1 MNTLSPRL
9 NKEQYE
15 QHSKRLKDEIEM
27 YGKLMRQKIGSPKEV
42 QYLAL
47 RQKAALNTLR
57 TLNEKYFTGG
67 YNRMQN
73 PLGLQVVIPPVNE
86 EALLQE
92 PAENNGMSVNSQA
105 TIVNRG
111 MNNMNAENGLSVYD
125 GEDVGMEGGRKRK
138 HSRKAMKKTRKAMK
152 KTRKAKKMV
161 RKAKKHTRKSTK
173 KGRKGTNKT
182 RRCWSRK

>member
-1 MNTLSPRL
+1 MNMASPRL

-73 PLGLQVVIPPVNE
+73 PLGLQVVIPQLNE

-92 PAENNGMSVNSQA
+92 PMNNNVESVNSEA
-105 TIVNRG
+105 TIVNPG
-111 MNNMNAENGLSVYD
+111 MNNNSNSVNGLSVYEE
-125 GEDVGMEGGRKRK
+125 EDVEDVEMEGGRRKRK
-138 HSRKAMKKTRKAMK
+138 HSHKAVKKTRKG
-152 KTRKAKKMV
+152 KKMS

-173 KGRKGTNKT
+173 KGRKGTKKT

>member
-1 MNTLSPRL
+1 MNTPSPRL
-9 NKEQYE
+9 DKEQYE

-73 PLGLQVVIPPVNE
+73 PGLQIEIPQLNE

-92 PAENNGMSVNSQA
+92 PMNNNVESVNTQA

-111 MNNMNAENGLSVYD
+111 MNISNGENDLSVYEEE
-125 GEDVGMEGGRKRK
+125 EDEEIKGGRRKRK
-138 HSRKAMKKTRKAMK
+138 HSRKAVKKTRKG
-152 KTRKAKKMV
+152 KKMV
-161 RKAKKHTRKSTK
+161 RKAKKHTRKSSK
-173 KGRKGTNKT
+173 KGRKGTKKT

>member
-1 MNTLSPRL
+1 MNMASPRL

-73 PLGLQVVIPPVNE
+73 PLGLQVVIPQLNE
-86 EALLQE
+86 QALLQE

-111 MNNMNAENGLSVYD
+111 MNNNSNSVNGLSVYEEEEE
-125 GEDVGMEGGRKRK
+125 EDVEMEGGRKRM
-138 HSRKAMKKTRKAMK
+138 HSRKAMKKTRKG
-152 KTRKAKKMV
+152 KKMV

-173 KGRKGTNKT
+173 KGRKGTKKT

>member
-1 MNTLSPRL
+1 MNTPSPRL

-73 PLGLQVVIPPVNE
+73 PLGLQIEIPQLNE

-92 PAENNGMSVNSQA
+92 PMNNNLGSVNSQA

-111 MNNMNAENGLSVYD
+111 MNNNSNNVNGLSVYEE
-125 GEDVGMEGGRKRK
+125 EDVEDEEMEGGRRKRK
-138 HSRKAMKKTRKAMK
+138 HSRKAMKKTRKG
-152 KTRKAKKMV
+152 KKMA
-161 RKAKKHTRKSTK
+161 RKGKKHTRKSTK
-173 KGRKGTNKT
+173 KGRKGTKKT